1 MKKVKDFML
10 SHSDVCL
17 FLCVAIMI
25 FMRFVFCGFSYAPQ
39 GDDYIQYHNYATSVD
54 YMRLIREQGLF
65 SSRPLAIIL
74 DLFVFSPLWN
84 HMIIAVLLISIL
96 YASSALLFYKVFR
109 RYFDTGIFFVIFYSL
124 LPLCF
129 EGTYWLSASSR
140 IVCGLF
146 FVAVSLYFFVDFAE
160 RKKPFGAVLFAVF
173 QLLAFS
179 VYEQIFIVSFLV
191 TVIFAAI
198 FAIRKNKRAYIA
210 LISLP
215 NAAIYFIFT
224 SFFGADGALSKRMD
238 IVSPFTKYFWT
249 TQLEYASRQIGAAFV
264 KGGFLT
270 LVKGFWRGVGLIF
283 SEHNYIY
290 LIAAI
295 LLCAAFLILAKNAE
309 NSEISSE
316 IRPWITVVIALSLAI
331 APAAALLFVGNTWF
345 SLRGTVPSMV
355 GAALLF
361 DVILRCILKSRH
373 TAYVSVSAA
382 FALIF
387 IIAGASETY
396 DYQKSYKA
404 DTVCINA
411 LEDIVK
417 TGGNSRIG
425 IINMNA
431 THLSGQNYFYHEH
444 ITGVTESEW
453 ALRGALVAA
462 YGEFS
467 PSIVPLDAVRFPFYH
482 GWNESA
488 KRIDGFNVLYF
499 WDNEAAAL
507 RRLVAIKSSENG
519 ENFVYELY
527 YFDTGDL
534 CATVTHENGY
544 GYITLAEN
552 G

>member
-1 MKKVKDFML
+1 MKKVKDFIL
-10 SHSDVCL
+10 SHSDMCL
-17 FLCVAIMI
+17 FLCVAIMV
-25 FMRFVFCGFSYAPQ
+25 FLRFVFCGFSYAYQ
-39 GDDYIQYHNYATSVD
+39 GDDYIQYHNYATSDD
-54 YMRLIREQGLF
+54 YLRLIREQGLF

-84 HMIIAVLLISIL
+84 HMIIAVLLISVL
-96 YASSALLFYKVFR
+96 YAASAVLFYKVFR
-109 RYFDTGIFFVIFYSL
+109 RYFGTGVFFVIFYSL

-129 EGTYWLSASSR
+129 EGTYWISASSR

-146 FVAVSLYFFVDFAE
+146 FAAVSLYFFVYFAE
-160 RKKPFGAVLFAVF
+160 RKKLIGAVIFAVF

-179 VYEQIFIVSFLV
+179 VYEQIFIVSFLA

-198 FAIRKNKRAYIA
+198 FAVRKNKCAYIA
-210 LISLP
+210 LISLS

-224 SFFGADGALSKRMD
+224 SVFGADGLLSKRID
-238 IVSPFTKYFWT
+238 IVSPFTKYFWA

-283 SEHNYIY
+283 SEHNFLY
-290 LIAAI
+290 LAAAI
-295 LLCAAFLILAKNAE
+295 VLCAAFVLLMKKTAKCEEFPKMN
-309 NSEISSE
+309 
-316 IRPWITVVIALSLAI
+316 PWVTVVAALALAI
-331 APAAALLFVGNTWF
+331 APAAIFIFIGNTWF

-361 DVILRCILKSRH
+361 DVILRAILKSKH
-373 TAYVSVSAA
+373 TAYISVSAA

-387 IIAGASETY
+387 IIAGASEAH

-411 LEDIVK
+411 LGDVVK
-417 TGGNSRIG
+417 TGGNRRIG

-431 THLSGQNYFYHEH
+431 THLSEQNYFYHEH

-453 ALRGALVAA
+453 ALRGALIAA
-462 YGEFS
+462 YGEVP
-467 PSIVPLDAVRFPFYH
+467 PSIVPLDAVKFPFYH

-488 KRIDGFNVLYF
+488 KRIDGFDALYF
-499 WDNEAAAL
+499 WDDETAAI
-507 RRLVAIKSSENG
+507 RRLVAVKTSEDG

-527 YFDTGDL
+527 YFDTGAL
-534 CATVTHENGY
+534 CATVTRENGY
-544 GYITLAEN
+544 GYIELAEN